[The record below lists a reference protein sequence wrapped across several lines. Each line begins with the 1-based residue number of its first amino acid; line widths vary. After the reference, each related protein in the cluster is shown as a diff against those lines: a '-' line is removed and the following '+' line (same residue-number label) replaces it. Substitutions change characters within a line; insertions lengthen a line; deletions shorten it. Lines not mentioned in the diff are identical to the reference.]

1 MNPEDM
7 VGKSEVEVSE
17 IIDESGIGKMIEGT
31 NSFIELNKVVD
42 FISKTDKD
50 FEANAQT
57 YKDAFIALAEF
68 AKQGTSEQFEGQLA
82 KISEKYG
89 LRKKAGEIADRMLNF
104 SYSEGETGAGDS
116 EDYERYSQHGGD
128 ERPTEETK

>member
-1 MNPEDM
+1 MSPEDM

-17 IIDESGIGKMIEGT
+17 IIDESGISKMIEET
-31 NSFIELNKVVD
+31 NSFIELSKVVD

-50 FEANAQT
+50 FEANAQV
-57 YKDAFIALAEF
+57 YKDAFVALAEF
-68 AKQGTSEQFEGQLA
+68 AKEGMNEQFEGQLA

-89 LRKKAGEIADRMLNF
+89 LRKKAGEIADHMLNF

-116 EDYERYSQHGGD
+116 EDHERYSQHGGD